1 MVRIF
6 SSINTPMK
14 NKYVIWLAVL
24 AILAVC
30 QTGCVGKTETSF
42 SIPLDALAGDLVLAP
57 CEYEAREITYSAEC
71 GRLIVPENRSD
82 QGSRMIAL
90 PITRIPSTGNDP
102 AEPIYFLPGGP
113 GLANEG
119 TSRVAWFIENHDIVS
134 VGYRGVDGS
143 VQLSC
148 PEISQHIKNLPGD
161 MLGEAAIEQM
171 TNAYAQCA
179 ERLQDD
185 GVDLDGYTVVD
196 VVDDLEAA
204 RIALGDEEINLYSI
218 SYGTRLAMIYAWRY
232 GESLHRSAMVAIN
245 PPGRMFYYD
254 PTVVDEQIEYYSALC
269 AEDPVCSTKTD
280 DLAESIRVAV
290 DSMPDRWFG
299 IPLNA
304 GLVRAAAFESLGN
317 NQGSAKVFDVWLA
330 AAKGDYSGVA
340 LLSIVGP
347 FMFADASVWGDNIAK
362 AANADFDQTSEMRSI
377 MDIGASIMGSPRS
390 ELAAAAAGWP
400 INTIPT
406 EYQTMQPTDVE
417 TLLISGSIDFWTP
430 VKYAEKEFLP
440 SLQQGQHI
448 VVSESGHGDMLWQQP
463 EASARLLSSFFVTG
477 VVDDSLFVY
486 QPWVYKVGLG
496 FPTLAK
502 IIVAAIL
509 VVITTLILVLRSFVN
524 KKIRS

>member
-1 MVRIF
+1 MVKIF

-14 NKYVIWLAVL
+14 NKYVFWVAVL

-30 QTGCVGKTETSF
+30 LTGCDGKTETSF
-42 SIPLDALAGDLVLAP
+42 SIPLDAQIGDLVLAP
-57 CEYEAREITYSAEC
+57 CEYEARDITYAAEC
-71 GRLIVPENRSD
+71 GTLIVPENRGD
-82 QGSRMIAL
+82 PVTRMIAL
-90 PITRIPSTGNDP
+90 PITRIHSTASDP
-102 AEPIYFLPGGP
+102 GEPIYFLPGGP
-113 GLANEG
+113 GLPNEG

-143 VQLSC
+143 VILSC
-148 PEISQHIKNLPGD
+148 PEISQHIMNLPGD

-179 ERLQDD
+179 DRLQDE

-204 RIALGDEEINLYSI
+204 RIALGYEKINLYSI

-232 GESLHRSAMVAIN
+232 GENLHRSAMVAIN

-254 PTVVDEQIEYYSALC
+254 PAVIDDQIKYYSVLC
-269 AEDPVCSTKTD
+269 AKDPICSSKTN
-280 DLAESIRVAV
+280 DLAESIRIAV
-290 DSMPDRWFG
+290 DSMPERWLG
-299 IPLNA
+299 VPLNN
-304 GLVRAAAFESLGN
+304 GLVRAAAFESLGD

-330 AAKGDYSGVA
+330 AAEGDYSGVA
-340 LLSIVGP
+340 LLSVVGP
-347 FMFADASVWGDNIAK
+347 YMFANASVWGDNIAK
-362 AANADFDQTSEMRSI
+362 AANADFDQTSEKRSVL
-377 MDIGASIMGSPRS
+377 DIGASIMGSPRS

-400 INTIPT
+400 INTIPA
-406 EYQTMQPTDVE
+406 EYQTVQPSDVE

-430 VKYAEKEFLP
+430 AQYVEEELLL

-448 VVSESGHGDMLWQQP
+448 ILGEFGHADMLWQQP

-486 QPWVYKVGLG
+486 QPWVYEVGLG

-509 VVITTLILVLRSFVN
+509 VVITTLILVLRSLIN
-524 KKIRS
+524 KKVRS